1 MQILWNLVVMHIF
14 YVFVRGLPVLG
25 MFVGKGRWLGFFKGH
40 SSCLIDMGC
49 VEVCPLNLLNSVV
62 ADMEISSL
70 FFGIWFNL
78 DWYSANSCRLVVFQ
92 APTFV

>member
-1 MQILWNLVVMHIF
+1 MHIF
-14 YVFVRGLPVLG
+14 DVFVRGLPVLG

-40 SSCLIDMGC
+40 SSYLIDMGC
-49 VEVCPLNLLNSVV
+49 VEVCLLNLLNSVV

-78 DWYSANSCRLVVFQ
+78 DWYSANSSRLVVFQ